1 MEKPDKPLKT
11 GLTENIGFLAQKLK
25 FLDFPADFTN
35 YAAELGQETSEITW
49 LGSKLFPKKNAAN
62 NSAFLALKS
71 IFCGFLE
78 NSTNFMHVLVVKLV
92 GLNPQFVDKV
102 HRISSS

>member
-1 MEKPDKPLKT
+1 M
-11 GLTENIGFLAQKLK
+11 
-25 FLDFPADFTN
+25 DFPADFTN